1 MEIEE
6 LDAWVDAYIEIYE
19 SESSND
25 EHHPCYWAIEKFADL
40 EMEHPDLNWKAMLQI
55 IAENTSAA
63 VISNLASGPME
74 ELVELHGVEYISNI
88 EREAQSNLNFRIL
101 LRELVETSDKNIWS
115 QILRARSD
123 D

>member
-40 EMEHPDLNWKAMLQI
+40 EMEH
-55 IAENTSAA
+55 
-63 VISNLASGPME
+63 
-74 ELVELHGVEYISNI
+74 LHGVEYISNI